1 MANYKRNRSWK
12 KSSYGKKVRRSS
24 RSTVG
29 RNKKRSSS
37 NSLTDLAYKMGLVER
52 GLKNPD
58 SKISDSYNRGLVKPE
73 KRPKKTLF

>member
-1 MANYKRNRSWK
+1 MANYKRNRSGR
-12 KSSYGKKVRRSS
+12 KSPYGKKVRRSA

-29 RNKKRSSS
+29 RKRRSGS
-37 NSLTDLAYKMGLVER
+37 NSLTNLAYKMGLVQR

-73 KRPKKTLF
+73 KRPQKTLF